1 MLDGGGKT
9 VLLAED
15 DASLREIIAELL
27 QTEGYAVVQAAD
39 GCEAVRLAELHVPDV
54 ILLDLAMPRR
64 SGIDVLQALKAAAPT
79 RDIPVLIVSGYA
91 LVLMDRLRVRADG
104 VIQKPFDLD
113 TLLAQV
119 QHAASER
126 AASAR

>member
-1 MLDGGGKT
+1 
-9 VLLAED
+9 
-15 DASLREIIAELL
+15 
-27 QTEGYAVVQAAD
+27 
-39 GCEAVRLAELHVPDV
+39 
-54 ILLDLAMPRR
+54 MPRR

-126 AASAR
+126 GASAR